1 MILKISLGQGLAKD
15 KLVWPHVSVG
25 VYTVKSGY
33 NFLSKQRA
41 SESKTS
47 PNPCPYQKVWKQVW
61 NHAVPSKVKSFLWRA
76 SKNSLP
82 IELIW
87 FSGIFLLK
95 IPMNCSIIDQRI

>member
-1 MILKISLGQGLAKD
+1 MILKIALGQGLAKD

-82 IELIW
+82 VKTNMVQWNILVEDTYELC
-87 FSGIFLLK
+87 
-95 IPMNCSIIDQRI
+95 NN